1 MKTIALLTDFSE
13 RSTHAAKF
21 ALLIAQKIRANVL
34 LYNSFRIPELVGIGR
49 HRGNHG
55 YSEFK
60 NKSQSNLRALSQE
73 LRDYFKET
81 VHYPSFTPM
90 IDFQCEEGVVANA
103 VAELEENKDI
113 VLLVIGT
120 HGTDNKQA
128 FLMGNNCLQI
138 IDAANTPL
146 LIVPENTLL
155 KPIEKFVLA
164 TDASMSDIDYI
175 IALSGLAKYFLAEV
189 LVINIVDHS
198 NTNEHRELN
207 EHKFKKAILKN
218 VVNNNVQY
226 NSVTDYD
233 IKEGFDWIMENII
246 FNIMVMIHRKSS
258 QYDYF
263 LKSSLTKN
271 MANSTDIPL
280 LVFPHPVV
288 KLPQF

>member
-1 MKTIALLTDFSE
+1 MKTIAVLTDFSE
-13 RSTHAAKF
+13 RSAHAAKF

-34 LYNSFRIPELVGIGR
+34 LYNSFQIPELVGIGR
-49 HRGNHG
+49 HRGNHD

-60 NKSQSNLRALSQE
+60 NKSKSNLRALSQE

-81 VHYPSFTPM
+81 VHQPSFTPM

-103 VAELEENKDI
+103 VAELEENEDI

-120 HGTDNKQA
+120 HGTDNEQA

-138 IDAANTPL
+138 IDSANTPL

-155 KPIEKFVLA
+155 KPVEKFVLA
-164 TDASMSDIDYI
+164 TDASMSDIDYVVS
-175 IALSGLAKYFLAEV
+175 LSGLAKYFLAEV
-189 LVINIVDHS
+189 SVINIIDDFS
-198 NTNEHRELN
+198 INEHKELN
-207 EHKFKKAILKN
+207 EHKFKQAIVEN
-218 VVNNNVQY
+218 MINQNIQY
-226 NSVTDYD
+226 KSVTSYD
-233 IKEGFDWIMENII
+233 IKGGFDWIMANI
-246 FNIMVMIHRKSS
+246 NLDVMAMIHRKSS

-280 LVFPHPVV
+280 LVFPYPVER
-288 KLPQF
+288 LPKF